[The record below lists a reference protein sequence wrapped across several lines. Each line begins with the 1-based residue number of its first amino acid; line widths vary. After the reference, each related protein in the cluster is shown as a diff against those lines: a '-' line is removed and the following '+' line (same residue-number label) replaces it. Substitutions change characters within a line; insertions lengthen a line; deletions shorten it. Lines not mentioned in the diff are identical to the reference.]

1 MKRKV
6 RNYQTLLELTGAIAA
21 VRDPEQLC
29 HTTVERMAETL
40 GVKGCALFL
49 IDRKSDA
56 LEIAA
61 SFGLSQEYLDKG
73 PVSALR
79 SIADAFKDG
88 PVAIYD
94 VADDPRIQYPD
105 AAVKEGIASIMS
117 LPIVFHGNAM
127 GALRVYT
134 ADPWEFTLD
143 DVNFIQAV
151 AQLVGLALDR
161 CRLSRGLK
169 TSIEIL
175 KSMRDTRKRAVFKPG
190 SDRAAVQ
197 GIA

>member
-1 MKRKV
+1 V
-6 RNYQTLLELTGAIAA
+6 
-21 VRDPEQLC
+21 
-29 HTTVERMAETL
+29 AETL
-40 GVKGCALFL
+40 EVKGCTLFL
-49 IDRKSDA
+49 INRKTDD

-61 SFGLSQEYLDKG
+61 AYGLSQEYLDKG

-79 SIADAFKDG
+79 SIADSFKDG

-117 LPIVFHGNAM
+117 LPIVIHGTVI

-134 ADPWEFTLD
+134 HEPWEFTLE

-151 AQLVGLALDR
+151 AQLIGLALDR
-161 CRLSRGLK
+161 CRLSRGFK

-175 KSMRDTRKRAVFKPG
+175 KSMRDTRKRAVFKPQEA
-190 SDRAAVQ
+190 RASVQ

>member
-1 MKRKV
+1 MKRKI
-6 RNYQTLLELTGAIAA
+6 RHYETLLALTGAIVAA
-21 VRDPEQLC
+21 KDPERLC
-29 HTTVERMAETL
+29 RTTVDRIAQDL

-49 IDRKSDA
+49 INRKTNE

-61 SFGLSQEYLDKG
+61 ACGLSDEYIAKG
-73 PVSALR
+73 PVSALK
-79 SIADAFKDG
+79 SIADSFEEG

-94 VADDPRIQYPD
+94 VADDPRIQYPE

-117 LPIVFHGNAM
+117 LPMVMHGNVM

-134 ADPWEFTLD
+134 ADPWEFTID
-143 DVNFIQAV
+143 DVNFMQAV
-151 AQLVGLALDR
+151 AQLTGLALDR

-175 KSMRDTRKRAVFKPG
+175 KSMRDTRKRSVFKAG
-190 SDRAAVQ
+190 DERAPVQ